1 MLYESNFCARLD
13 EMSNYVTEI
22 FISVFMYD
30 DGFLIVNYDY
40 TEFSKSVAKLAKIC
54 CHKQQFFLLLGVQ
67 LY

>member
-1 MLYESNFCARLD
+1 MLDESNFCARLD

-30 DGFLIVNYDY
+30 DEFLINYDH
-40 TEFSKSVAKLAKIC
+40 TEFSKSVAKSAKSC